1 VALLRARLYNSLVIK
16 LLIGCSLLYGTFAVI
31 SLAVPASTSIPST
44 SSHYVLH
51 VYEGVLTIL
60 FNAVLAVLGFT
71 TLYDAGYKGR
81 RWWQH
86 EGILSVVAVCFAGVV
101 WIVLGVLVTYYAFND
116 SEWVNGLFIV
126 MLVMGWAG
134 TLVGLVGL
142 HSRLLTR
149 FRKAGWTG
157 FLIAL
162 IGTASIPS
170 VLFELLFAAA
180 LGGVLVGFLFLGIA
194 ALGSRVL
201 PRWCGVALMLAIPAS
216 CISGIAAELTLFN
229 QATDEGILFFVVFS
243 LLFGLFWLTLGYVLW
258 SRRSITSD
266 YKTQTRAGQTV
277 ATMPNDFPK

>member
-1 VALLRARLYNSLVIK
+1 MALLRARLYNSLVIK

-116 SEWVNGLFIV
+116 SEWVDGLFIV

-243 LLFGLFWLTLGYVLW
+243 LLFGLFWLTLGY
-258 SRRSITSD
+258 
-266 YKTQTRAGQTV
+266 
-277 ATMPNDFPK
+277 